1 MEKAQGLIVNDVVF
15 ELPKPATED
24 TLGTVT
30 LTDDFT
36 YTGAEEHLA
45 VTPKA
50 ALLFK
55 QKLDDLI
62 HTGGG
67 MYVRAPTVTAP
78 TGNDVATSGAVITA
92 TAFTPLVNGAT
103 RYNRRFEISK
113 TEDFA
118 ELVWSIAKNEDSVEI
133 GVVLENDVDYY
144 VRVKDFCIEGYVSP
158 WSNVHKFNTATG
170 IAAATPTVTAQ
181 EDQIFRSVTL
191 VGSAFAMSDGSSD
204 THKCTDWKIYN
215 GAELVWS
222 SLQDT
227 TNLTQIKTPE
237 VLSENT
243 TYNVEVRYYPANNLP
258 SAVGT
263 GSFTTVADFGSV
275 VTPTISVQLRDGLA
289 ICPIKATSSAFQ
301 VTVGTDTHVS
311 TPWKLYKSSE
321 PSVAVWSSEKDE
333 SNLTSCTIPAE
344 KNTTYIVTCQYH
356 SAKYGDSEI
365 AQVTCTTNN
374 IVIKENYIGVPGT
387 STFGVGLA
395 TKEQYESVQLA
406 PAPNCEN
413 SEDFQYALYVRGST
427 SSTGDGVAMKF
438 IPPFYLAM
446 LQKDEGTVN
455 LSDGELDALL
465 PYVEVTKDQMK
476 EAQRRSPHN
485 AMVVAPF
492 DRFTNESDANSHGFY
507 LMRGFVDGGEVSG
520 FFIANTLSVYYG
532 YSSGPAHEQR
542 LNRYVWLGYPEKD
555 VALSPSSYQENLLRG
570 DTPKLNSSYGNYYGD
585 IFGEP
590 IEVNAKG
597 NFLSILDGTPYQCCS
612 VFAWAVI
619 SVLSLIQGQYATDVS
634 QCAWYDITLTHNY
647 PKGINQDTRDVD
659 DATVTSD
666 TVNDTQGS
674 VFVTAGYEK
683 TTHNG
688 SITGITNVNGWLWQY
703 VIGSWGDGSKLL
715 KRSASIYDITYDN
728 VDNSGASFWEA
739 HDVNRISAQWGGT
752 KSSFPD
758 LAGVDKDLFGIYAFG
773 GNTSQNS
780 NEFGTD
786 YHDRSSGY
794 SAVIVGG
801 SYGNSSHAGVFYRR
815 DMNWAIFHT
824 NCGFRIMA
832 YPGTAPEPITNVT
845 LNANGNG
852 GTPETQVIE
861 VPKGTTF
868 GDAKKKLTTPT
879 RTGYT
884 FTGWA

>member
-24 TLGTVT
+24 ALGTVT

-78 TGNDVATSGAVITA
+78 TGNDVAVSGAVIAA

-103 RYNRRFEISK
+103 RYNRRFEVSK

-144 VRVKDFCIEGYVSP
+144 VRVKDFCVEGYVSS
-158 WSNVHKFNTATG
+158 WSNVHKFNTAAG

-215 GAELVWS
+215 GSELVWS

-227 TNLTQIKTPE
+227 TNLTSIKTPE
-237 VLSENT
+237 VLSEDT

-289 ICPIKATSSAFQ
+289 TCPIKATSSEFQ

-311 TPWKLYKSSE
+311 TTWKLYKSSE

-333 SNLTSCTIPAE
+333 NNLTSCIIPAE

-374 IVIKENYIGVPGT
+374 VVIKENYIGVPGT

-395 TKEQYESVQLA
+395 TREQYESVQLA

-413 SEDFQYALYVRGST
+413 PEDFQYALYVRGNDKAYNDDS
-427 SSTGDGVAMKF
+427 VAMKF
-438 IPPFYLAM
+438 IPPFYLTM
-446 LQKDEGTVN
+446 LQKNNGTVN

-465 PYVEVTKDQMK
+465 PYVEVTKEQMK

-485 AMVVAPF
+485 AMAVAPF
-492 DRFTNESDANSHGFY
+492 DKFTDELDANQHGFY
-507 LMRGFVDGGEVSG
+507 LMRGFVDEGKVSG
-520 FFIANTLSVYYG
+520 FFIANTLSWTNVTEDTSDNSYHVILKAG
-532 YSSGPAHEQR
+532 RASLSNLINTVSGNNYSGLYRANIENGSGQ
-542 LNRYVWLGYPEKD
+542 D
-555 VALSPSSYQENLLRG
+555 G
-570 DTPKLNSSYGNYYGD
+570 DGSTGN
-585 IFGEP
+585 IFDFNGAGTGGSNYSN
-590 IEVNAKG
+590 NAKS
-597 NFLSILDGTPYQCCS
+597 NFIARLEGTPYQCCS
-612 VFAWAVI
+612 IFAWAVI
-619 SVLSLIQGQYATDVS
+619 SVLSLIQGQYATDNA
-634 QCAWYDITLTHNY
+634 QCAWYDRTLAINY
-647 PKGINQDTRDVD
+647 PKGINSNNRDYN

-666 TVNDTQGS
+666 TVNGS
-674 VFVTAGYEK
+674 YGNVFVTQEYER

-688 SITGITNVNGWLWQY
+688 SITGITNVNGWLWQF
-703 VIGSWGDGSKLL
+703 VIGSWGNGSRLL
-715 KRSASIYDITYDN
+715 KRSYSIYDITYDN
-728 VDNSGASFWEA
+728 IDNSGASFWEA
-739 HDVNRISAQWGGT
+739 HNVSSVSSQWGGT

-758 LAGVDKDLFGIYAFG
+758 LAGTDKDLFGVYAFG

-786 YHDRSSGY
+786 YHDRYSGS
-794 SAVIVGG
+794 SAVLVGG
-801 SYGNSSHAGVFYRR
+801 DCGYGSGAGVFCRAYT
-815 DMNWAIFHT
+815 DWTGSNAGY
-824 NCGFRIMA
+824 GFRVMA
-832 YPGTAPEPITNVT
+832 YPRVS
-845 LNANGNG
+845 
-852 GTPETQVIE
+852 
-861 VPKGTTF
+861 
-868 GDAKKKLTTPT
+868 
-879 RTGYT
+879 
-884 FTGWA
+884 

>member
-67 MYVRAPTVTAP
+67 MYVRAPTITAP
-78 TGNDVATSGAVITA
+78 IGDDVATSGAVITA

-118 ELVWSIAKNEDSVEI
+118 ELVWSIAKNEDSAEI

-144 VRVKDFCIEGYVSP
+144 VRVKDFCVEGYVSP
-158 WSNVHKFNTATG
+158 WSNVHKFNTAAG

-237 VLSENT
+237 VLFENT
-243 TYNVEVRYYPANNLP
+243 TYNVEVRYYPTNNLP

-311 TPWKLYKSSE
+311 TTWKLYKSSE

-374 IVIKENYIGVPGT
+374 VVIKENYIGVPGT

-395 TKEQYESVQLA
+395 TREQYESVQLQ
-406 PAPNCEN
+406 PAANCEV
-413 SEDFQYALYVRGST
+413 EDDFQYALYCRT
-427 SSTGDGVAMKF
+427 KNIGDGTWDAVALKY

-446 LQKDEGTVN
+446 LQKNEGTVN
-455 LSDGELDALL
+455 LTDTELDALL
-465 PYVEVTKDQMK
+465 PYVEVTKEQMK

-492 DRFTNESDANSHGFY
+492 DRFTDETDANNHGFY
-507 LMRGFVDGGEVSG
+507 LMRGFTDGGKVSG
-520 FFIANTLSVYYG
+520 FFIANTLTFCHI
-532 YSSGPAHEQR
+532 SGSD
-542 LNRYVWLGYPEKD
+542 YVGRWLGCPD
-555 VALSPSSYQENLLRG
+555 RSLV
-570 DTPKLNSSYGNYYGD
+570 NYYD
-585 IFGEP
+585 KLYRANTTYDTFGEYAGWGSGIFAEP
-590 IEVNAKG
+590 TAITPKG
-597 NFLSILDGTPYQCCS
+597 NFVSILEGTPYQCCS
-612 VFAWAVI
+612 IFAWAVI
-619 SVLSLIQGQYATDVS
+619 SVLSLIQGQYATDTA
-634 QCAWYDITLTHNY
+634 QCAWYDATLAKNY
-647 PKGINQDTRDVD
+647 PKGINNHTTDVD
-659 DATVTSD
+659 DSSVVSSQVD
-666 TVNDTQGS
+666 DSQGG
-674 VFVTAGYEK
+674 VFVTEGYEK

-688 SITGITNVNGWLWQY
+688 SITGITNVNGWLWQF
-703 VIGSWGDGSKLL
+703 VVGSWGAGVRLL

-728 VDNSGASFWEA
+728 VDSTSAPFWET
-739 HDVNRISAQWGGT
+739 HNVSRISDSWGGT

-758 LAGVDKDLFGIYAFG
+758 LTGSDKDFCGVYAFG
-773 GNTSQNS
+773 GNTSDNY
-780 NEFGTD
+780 NEFGLD
-786 YHDRSSGY
+786 SCVLNADED
-794 SAVIVGG
+794 VVLVGG
-801 SYGNSSHAGVFYRR
+801 SHMEDTRAGIFYRGIDFWFSNTAR
-815 DMNWAIFHT
+815 G
-824 NCGFRIMA
+824 GFRAMA
-832 YPGTAPEPITNVT
+832 YPNPKVKTRYKLT
-845 LNANGNG
+845 ANGG
-852 GTPETQVIE
+852 GGHASQPRGHCY
-861 VPKGTTF
+861 KRHY
-868 GDAKKKLTTPT
+868 L
-879 RTGYT
+879 
-884 FTGWA
+884 W

>member
-24 TLGTVT
+24 ALGTVT

-78 TGNDVATSGAVITA
+78 TGNDVAVSGAVIAA

-103 RYNRRFEISK
+103 RYNRRFEVSK

-144 VRVKDFCIEGYVSP
+144 VRVKDFCVEGYVSS
-158 WSNVHKFNTATG
+158 WSNVHKFNTAAG

-215 GAELVWS
+215 GSELVWS

-227 TNLTQIKTPE
+227 TNLTSIKTPE
-237 VLSENT
+237 VLSEDT

-289 ICPIKATSSAFQ
+289 TCPIKATSSEFQ

-311 TPWKLYKSSE
+311 TTWKLYKSSE

-333 SNLTSCTIPAE
+333 NNLTSCIIPAE

-374 IVIKENYIGVPGT
+374 VVIKENYIGVPGT

-395 TKEQYESVQLA
+395 TREQYESVQLA

-413 SEDFQYALYVRGST
+413 PEDFQYALYVRGNDKAYNDDS
-427 SSTGDGVAMKF
+427 VAMKF
-438 IPPFYLAM
+438 IPPFYLTM
-446 LQKDEGTVN
+446 LQKNNGTVN

-465 PYVEVTKDQMK
+465 PYVEVTKEQMK

-485 AMVVAPF
+485 AMAVAPF
-492 DRFTNESDANSHGFY
+492 DKFTDELDANQHGFY
-507 LMRGFVDGGEVSG
+507 LMRGFVDEGKVSG
-520 FFIANTLSVYYG
+520 FFIANTLSWTNVTEDTSDNSYHVILKAG
-532 YSSGPAHEQR
+532 RASLSNLINTVSGNNYSGLYRANIENGSGQ
-542 LNRYVWLGYPEKD
+542 D
-555 VALSPSSYQENLLRG
+555 G
-570 DTPKLNSSYGNYYGD
+570 DGSTGN
-585 IFGEP
+585 IFDFNGAGTGGSNYSN
-590 IEVNAKG
+590 NAKS
-597 NFLSILDGTPYQCCS
+597 NFIARLEGTPYQCCS
-612 VFAWAVI
+612 IFAWAVI
-619 SVLSLIQGQYATDVS
+619 SVLSLIQGQYATDNA
-634 QCAWYDITLTHNY
+634 QCAWYDRTLAINY
-647 PKGINQDTRDVD
+647 PKGINSNNRDYN

-666 TVNDTQGS
+666 TVNGS
-674 VFVTAGYEK
+674 YGNVFVTQEYER

-688 SITGITNVNGWLWQY
+688 SITGITNVNGWLWQF
-703 VIGSWGDGSKLL
+703 VIGSWGDGSRLL
-715 KRSASIYDITYDN
+715 KRSYSIYDITYDN
-728 VDNSGASFWEA
+728 IDNSGASFWEA
-739 HDVNRISAQWGGT
+739 HNVSSVSSQWGGT

-758 LAGVDKDLFGIYAFG
+758 LAGTDKDLFGVYAFG

-786 YHDRSSGY
+786 YHSRGSGY
-794 SAVIVGG
+794 SAVLVGG
-801 SYGNSSHAGVFYRR
+801 DYGYGSSAGVFSRLSTYWTYS
-815 DMNWAIFHT
+815 DA
-824 NCGFRIMA
+824 NCGFRVMA
-832 YPGTAPEPITNVT
+832 YPRVS
-845 LNANGNG
+845 
-852 GTPETQVIE
+852 
-861 VPKGTTF
+861 
-868 GDAKKKLTTPT
+868 
-879 RTGYT
+879 
-884 FTGWA
+884 

>member
-15 ELPKPATED
+15 EVPRPATED

-67 MYVRAPTVTAP
+67 MYVKAPTVTAP
-78 TGNDVATSGAVITA
+78 TGDDVAVSGAVITA

-144 VRVKDFCIEGYVSP
+144 VRVKDFCVEGYVSP

-170 IAAATPTVTAQ
+170 IPAATPTVTAQ

-215 GAELVWS
+215 GSELVWS

-243 TYNVEVRYYPANNLP
+243 TYNVEVRYYPTNNLP

-289 ICPIKATSSAFQ
+289 LCPIKATSSEFQ

-311 TPWKLYKSSE
+311 TTWKLYKSSE

-333 SNLTSCTIPAE
+333 SNLTSCTIPADR
-344 KNTTYIVTCQYH
+344 NTTYIVTCQYH

-365 AQVTCTTNN
+365 AQVTCTTSNV
-374 IVIKENYIGVPGT
+374 VIKENYIGVPGT

-395 TKEQYESVQLA
+395 TKEQYESVQLQ

-413 SEDFQYALYVRGST
+413 ENDFQFGLYIRQENGNYGGFDRVAL
-427 SSTGDGVAMKF
+427 KF

-446 LQKDEGTVN
+446 LQKDKGTVN
-455 LSDGELDALL
+455 LSDSELDALL
-465 PYVEVTKDQMK
+465 PYVEVTKEQMK

-492 DRFTNESDANSHGFY
+492 DKFANESDANQHGFY
-507 LMRGFVDGGEVSG
+507 LMRGFVDGGEVQQG
-520 FFIANTLSVYYG
+520 FFIAN
-532 YSSGPAHEQR
+532 
-542 LNRYVWLGYPEKD
+542 
-555 VALSPSSYQENLLRG
+555 ALSIHYVKSGSGRCNFMTTGVLGINDEPATNPVRSNTTWISH
-570 DTPKLNSSYGNYYGD
+570 TGD
-585 IFGEP
+585 ISVGP
-590 IEVNAKG
+590 IFKASKAANAKG
-597 NFLSILDGTPYQCCS
+597 NFISTLEGTPYQCCS
-612 VFAWAVI
+612 IFAWAVI
-619 SVLSLIQGQYATDVS
+619 SVLSLIQGQYATDTT
-634 QCAWYDITLTHNY
+634 QCAWYDSTLMHNY
-647 PKGINQDTRDVD
+647 PKGINQNTRDFD

-666 TVNDTQGS
+666 TVDGSQGS
-674 VFVTAGYEK
+674 VFVTQGYEK

-688 SITGITNVNGWLWQY
+688 SITGITNVNGWLYQD
-703 VIGSWGDGSKLL
+703 VIGANSSFTNVL
-715 KRSASIYDITYDN
+715 KKTSSIYDITFAN
-728 VDNSGASFWEA
+728 VDVSSSSIYETRSKPGNSSY
-739 HDVNRISAQWGGT
+739 WGGNN
-752 KSSFPD
+752 SSFPD
-758 LAGVDKDLFGIYAFG
+758 LTGADKDLFGVYAFG
-773 GNTSQNS
+773 GNTSNNS
-780 NEFGTD
+780 NEFGSD
-786 YHDRSSGY
+786 YHEKSFSLGTI
-794 SAVIVGG
+794 AVGG
-801 SYGNSSHAGVFYRR
+801 TYGGNTGWGEEIAGIFARVQNAWTNSHER
-815 DMNWAIFHT
+815 H
-824 NCGFRIMA
+824 GFRAMA
-832 YPGTAPEPITNVT
+832 YPGTAPKPITNVT
-845 LNANGNG
+845 LTANGNG

-868 GDAKKKLTTPT
+868 GEAKKKLTTPT
-879 RTGYT
+879 KTGYT

>member
-36 YTGAEEHLA
+36 YTGSEEHLA

-92 TAFTPLVNGAT
+92 TAFTPLVNEAT

-144 VRVKDFCIEGYVSP
+144 VRVKDFCVEGYVSP

-170 IAAATPTVTAQ
+170 IAAATPTVTVQ

-191 VGSAFAMSDGSSD
+191 IGSAFAMSDGSSD

-227 TNLTQIKTPE
+227 TNLTSIKTPE

-263 GSFTTVADFGSV
+263 GSFTTAADFGSV

-311 TPWKLYKSSE
+311 TTWKLYKSSE

-374 IVIKENYIGVPGT
+374 VVIKENYIGVPGT

-395 TKEQYESVQLA
+395 TREQYESVQLQ

-413 SEDFQYALYVRGST
+413 ENDFQYGLYVRGEGN
-427 SSTGDGVAMKF
+427 SSDPYNDFVALKF

-446 LQKDEGTVN
+446 LQKNEGTVN

-465 PYVEVTKDQMK
+465 PYVEVTKEQMK

-492 DRFTNESDANSHGFY
+492 DKFADETDANQHGFY
-507 LMRGFVDGGEVSG
+507 LMRGFVDGGEVQQG
-520 FFIANTLSVYYG
+520 FFIANTLTNRWG
-532 YSSGPAHEQR
+532 QTGAATLHAGE
-542 LNRYVWLGYPEKD
+542 LNKGAAFP
-555 VALSPSSYQENLLRG
+555 NILRG
-570 DTPKLNSSYGNYYGD
+570 NSYTTASGVTGD
-585 IFGEP
+585 IFKSYAP
-590 IEVNAKG
+590 SNPNSKL
-597 NFLSILDGTPYQCCS
+597 NFIKPLEGTPYQCCS
-612 VFAWAVI
+612 IFAWAVI
-619 SVLSLIQGQYATDVS
+619 SVLSLIQGQYATDTS
-634 QCAWYDITLTHNY
+634 QCAWYDASLVTNY
-647 PKGINQDTRDVD
+647 PKGINSGNKDVD
-659 DATVTSD
+659 DATVISE
-666 TVNDTQGS
+666 TVNGIQGN
-674 VFVTAGYEK
+674 VFVIDGYEK

-688 SITGITNVNGWLWQY
+688 SITGITNVNGWLMQL
-703 VIGSWGDGSKLL
+703 VIGSWNNGSYLM
-715 KRSASIYDITYDN
+715 KRSASIYDVTYDN
-728 VDNSGASFWEA
+728 VDRETAPFYEA
-739 HDVNRISAQWGGT
+739 HSAANISSRWGGD

-758 LAGVDKDLFGIYAFG
+758 LAGADKDLFGVFAFG
-773 GNTSQNS
+773 GNDSNDS
-780 NEFGTD
+780 NEFGRDFHTGTF
-786 YHDRSSGY
+786 SL
-794 SAVIVGG
+794 SAVGVGG
-801 SYGNSSHAGVFYRR
+801 CYSYDSDAGVFSRNHYGNNV
-815 DMNWAIFHT
+815 NWT
-824 NCGFRIMA
+824 NSYDYYGFRAMA
-832 YPGTAPEPITNVT
+832 YPNPKVKTRYKLT
-845 LNANGNG
+845 ANGG
-852 GTPETQVIE
+852 GGHASQPRGHCY
-861 VPKGTTF
+861 KRHYLWGS
-868 GDAKKKLTTPT
+868 
-879 RTGYT
+879 
-884 FTGWA
+884 

>member
-30 LTDDFT
+30 LIDDFT

-78 TGNDVATSGAVITA
+78 TGDDVAVSGAVITA

-118 ELVWSIAKNEDSVEI
+118 ELVWSVAKNEDSTEI
-133 GVVLENDVDYY
+133 DVVLENDVDYY
-144 VRVKDFCIEGYVSP
+144 VRVKDFCVEGYVSP
-158 WSNVHKFNTATG
+158 WSNVHKFNTAAG
-170 IAAATPTVTAQ
+170 IAAATPTVTAK

-243 TYNVEVRYYPANNLP
+243 TYNVEVRYYPTNNLP

-289 ICPIKATSSAFQ
+289 LCPIKATSSEFQ

-311 TPWKLYKSSE
+311 TTWKLYKSSE

-333 SNLTSCTIPAE
+333 SNLTSCTIPAD

-356 SAKYGDSEI
+356 SAKYGDSKI
-365 AQVTCTTNN
+365 ARVICTTSNV
-374 IVIKENYIGVPGT
+374 VIKENYIGVPGT

-395 TKEQYESVQLA
+395 TREQYESVQLQ

-413 SEDFQYALYVRGST
+413 ENDFQFGLYIRGAFDGSA
-427 SSTGDGVAMKF
+427 DGVALKF

-465 PYVEVTKDQMK
+465 PYVEVTKEQMK

-492 DRFTNESDANSHGFY
+492 DKFANESEANQHGFY
-507 LMRGFVDGGEVSG
+507 LMRGFVDGGEVQQG
-520 FFIANTLSVYYG
+520 FFIANTITSFVRFW
-532 YSSGPAHEQR
+532 SGPAGEQR
-542 LNRYVWLGYPEKD
+542 SIGRYSCGFDKIEIDPNF
-555 VALSPSSYQENLLRG
+555 NLLRANVG
-570 DTPKLNSSYGNYYGD
+570 EFNNVGD
-585 IFGEP
+585 IFT
-590 IEVNAKG
+590 VKASSYNAKG
-597 NFLSILDGTPYQCCS
+597 NFIERLSNTPYQCCS
-612 VFAWAVI
+612 IFAWAVI
-619 SVLSLIQGQYATDVS
+619 SVLSLIQGQYATDTS
-634 QCAWYDITLTHNY
+634 QCAWYDASLTKNY
-647 PKGINQDTRDVD
+647 PKGINVTNTDDD
-659 DATVTSD
+659 DATVISE
-666 TVNDTQGS
+666 TVNGSQGN
-674 VFVTAGYEK
+674 VFVTDGYEK

-688 SITGITNVNGWLWQY
+688 SITGITNVNGWLMQL
-703 VIGSWGDGSKLL
+703 VIGSRNDGAYLM
-715 KRSASIYDITYDN
+715 KRSASIYDVTYDN
-728 VDNSGASFWEA
+728 VIGVTASLYEA
-739 HDVNRISAQWGGT
+739 HNVSNVSVRWGGN

-758 LAGVDKDLFGIYAFG
+758 LAGADKDLFGVFAFG
-773 GNTSQNS
+773 GNDSNDS
-780 NEFGTD
+780 NEFGRD
-786 YHDRSSGY
+786 YLGYYSRSW
-794 SAVIVGG
+794 AVGVGG
-801 SYGNSSHAGVFYRR
+801 CYDYGSGAGVFCRHDGVR
-815 DMNWAIFHT
+815 SADWAYS
-824 NCGFRIMA
+824 GS
-832 YPGTAPEPITNVT
+832 Y
-845 LNANGNG
+845 
-852 GTPETQVIE
+852 TQIQ
-861 VPKGTTF
+861 KS
-868 GDAKKKLTTPT
+868 KLATS
-879 RTGYT
+879 
-884 FTGWA
+884 

>member
-67 MYVRAPTVTAP
+67 IYVRAPTVTAP
-78 TGNDVATSGAVITA
+78 TGNDVAVSGAVITA

-144 VRVKDFCIEGYVSP
+144 VRVKDFCVEGYVSP

-170 IAAATPTVTAQ
+170 IAAVTPTVTAQ

-227 TNLTQIKTPE
+227 TNLTSIKTPE

-289 ICPIKATSSAFQ
+289 ICPIKATSSVFQ

-311 TPWKLYKSSE
+311 TTWKLYKSSE

-374 IVIKENYIGVPGT
+374 VVIKENYIGVPGT

-406 PAPNCEN
+406 PAPNCKN
-413 SEDFQYALYVRGST
+413 PEDFQYALYVRGST
-427 SSTGDGVAMKF
+427 NSTNDGVAMKF

-465 PYVEVTKDQMK
+465 PYVEVTKEQMK

-492 DRFTNESDANSHGFY
+492 DVFTDEEDANQHGFY

-555 VALSPSSYQENLLRG
+555 VALSPSSYNENLLRG
-570 DTPKLNSSYGNYYGD
+570 NTPKLDSSYGNYYGN

-590 IEVNAKG
+590 TVVNVKG

-619 SVLSLIQGQYATDVS
+619 SVLSLIQGQYATDTS
-634 QCAWYDITLTHNY
+634 QCAWYDSTLVYNY
-647 PKGINQDTRDVD
+647 PKGINQSIRDVD

-666 TVNDTQGS
+666 TVDGSQGS

-728 VDNSGASFWEA
+728 VDNLGASFWEA
-739 HDVNRISAQWGGT
+739 YDVSRVSAKWGGT

-758 LAGVDKDLFGIYAFG
+758 FTGVDKDLFGVYAFG
-773 GNTSQNS
+773 GNTIQNS
-780 NEFGTD
+780 NEFGID
-786 YHDRSSGY
+786 EYRRLSGY
-794 SAVIVGG
+794 SAVLVVGYYNYS
-801 SYGNSSHAGVFYRR
+801 SYAGVFSRFIMDWTGSTANY
-815 DMNWAIFHT
+815 
-824 NCGFRIMA
+824 GFRAMA
-832 YPGTAPEPITNVT
+832 YPNPKVKTRYKLT
-845 LNANGNG
+845 ANGG
-852 GTPETQVIE
+852 GGGATPASQEIIV
-861 VPKGTTF
+861 VSGTTF
-868 GDAKKKLTTPT
+868 GEAKARLTPPT
-879 RTGYT
+879 KIGHT
-884 FTGWA
+884 FKGWA

>member
-30 LTDDFT
+30 LIDDFT

-78 TGNDVATSGAVITA
+78 TGDDVAVSGAVITA

-118 ELVWSIAKNEDSVEI
+118 ELVWSVAKNEDSTEI
-133 GVVLENDVDYY
+133 DVVLENDVDYY
-144 VRVKDFCIEGYVSP
+144 VRVKDFCVEGYVSP
-158 WSNVHKFNTATG
+158 WSNVHKFNTAAG
-170 IAAATPTVTAQ
+170 IAAATPTVTAK

-243 TYNVEVRYYPANNLP
+243 TYNVEVRYYPTNNLP

-289 ICPIKATSSAFQ
+289 LCPIKATSSEFQ

-311 TPWKLYKSSE
+311 TTWKLYKSSE

-333 SNLTSCTIPAE
+333 SNLTSCTIPAD

-365 AQVTCTTNN
+365 AQVICTTSNV
-374 IVIKENYIGVPGT
+374 VIKENYIGVPGT

-395 TKEQYESVQLA
+395 TKEQYESVQLQ
-406 PAPNCEN
+406 PAANCEN
-413 SEDFQYALYVRGST
+413 PEDFQYGLYVRGST
-427 SSTGDGVAMKF
+427 DSINDGVAMKF
-438 IPPFYLAM
+438 IPSFYLAM
-446 LQKDEGTVN
+446 LQKNKGTVK
-455 LSDGELDALL
+455 LSDSELDALL
-465 PYVEVTKDQMK
+465 PYVEVTKEQMK

-485 AMVVAPF
+485 AMVVAPSHM
-492 DRFTNESDANSHGFY
+492 FTNEADANSHGFY
-507 LMRGFVDGGEVSG
+507 LMRGFIDGGQEQDG
-520 FFIANTLSVYYG
+520 FFIANTLTMVYSYTG
-532 YSSGPAHEQR
+532 TTYLSLGSNSLSYSR
-542 LNRYVWLGYPEKD
+542 
-555 VALSPSSYQENLLRG
+555 NLFRATNGLFTDG
-570 DTPKLNSSYGNYYGD
+570 WPNASKAA
-585 IFGEP
+585 
-590 IEVNAKG
+590 NAKG
-597 NFLSILDGTPYQCCS
+597 NFIATLEGEPWQCCS
-612 VFAWAVI
+612 IFAWAVI
-619 SVLSLIQGQYATDVS
+619 SVLSLIQGQYATDTS
-634 QCAWYDITLTHNY
+634 QCAWYDSTLVNNF
-647 PKGINQDTRDVD
+647 PKGINSYTNDYNDNS
-659 DATVTSD
+659 VTSSRVD
-666 TVNDTQGS
+666 GSQGS
-674 VFVTAGYEK
+674 VFVTQGYEK

-703 VIGSWGDGSKLL
+703 VVGIWGDGSRLL

-728 VDNSGASFWEA
+728 VDSSSASFWETY
-739 HDVNRISAQWGGT
+739 NTGNISSQWGGT

-758 LAGVDKDLFGIYAFG
+758 LTGPDKDLFGVYAFG
-773 GNTSQNS
+773 DNTGNNS

-786 YHDRSSGY
+786 YHYRGGDYGVGVGGYYSSG
-794 SAVIVGG
+794 AA
-801 SYGNSSHAGVFYRR
+801 AGVFGR
-815 DMNWAIFHT
+815 DDLSWTYSIGDL
-824 NCGFRIMA
+824 GFRAMA
-832 YPGTAPEPITNVT
+832 YPNPKVKTRYKLT
-845 LNANGNG
+845 ANGGG
-852 GTPETQVIE
+852 GTPASQEIIV
-861 VPKGTTF
+861 VSGTTF
-868 GDAKKKLTTPT
+868 GEAKAKLTPPT
-879 RTGYT
+879 KTGHT
-884 FTGWA
+884 FKGWA

>member
-24 TLGTVT
+24 ILGTVT

-78 TGNDVATSGAVITA
+78 TGNDVAVSGAVITA
-92 TAFTPLVNGAT
+92 TAFTPLVDGAT

-118 ELVWSIAKNEDSVEI
+118 ELVWSIAKNEDSTEI

-144 VRVKDFCIEGYVSP
+144 VRVKDFCVEGYVSP
-158 WSNVHKFNTATG
+158 WSNVHKFNTAAG

-243 TYNVEVRYYPANNLP
+243 TYNVEVRYYPTNNLP

-289 ICPIKATSSAFQ
+289 ICPIKVTGSEFQ

-311 TPWKLYKSSE
+311 TTWKLYKSSD

-333 SNLTSCTIPAE
+333 DNLTSCTIPAE

-356 SAKYGDSEI
+356 SAKYGDSKI

-374 IVIKENYIGVPGT
+374 VVIKENYIGVPGT

-413 SEDFQYALYVRGST
+413 PEDFQYALYVRGNDKAY
-427 SSTGDGVAMKF
+427 GDDSVAMKF
-438 IPPFYLAM
+438 IPPFYLTM
-446 LQKDEGTVN
+446 LQKNNGTVN

-465 PYVEVTKDQMK
+465 PYVEVTKEQMK

-492 DRFTNESDANSHGFY
+492 DKFTDELDANQHGFY
-507 LMRGFVDGGEVSG
+507 LMRGFVDEGKVSG
-520 FFIANTLSVYYG
+520 FFVANTLSWTNVSEDPSDHSYHVTLKAG
-532 YSSGPAHEQR
+532 RASFSNLINTVSGNNYSGLYRSNTKNGSGQGGGGSTGNIFDFNGA
-542 LNRYVWLGYPEKD
+542 GTG
-555 VALSPSSYQENLLRG
+555 SS
-570 DTPKLNSSYGNYYGD
+570 NYNN
-585 IFGEP
+585 
-590 IEVNAKG
+590 NAKS
-597 NFLSILDGTPYQCCS
+597 NFIARLEGTPYQCCS
-612 VFAWAVI
+612 IFAWAVI
-619 SVLSLIQGQYATDVS
+619 SVLSLIQGQYATDNA
-634 QCAWYDITLTHNY
+634 QCAWYDRTLAINY
-647 PKGINQDTRDVD
+647 PKGINSSNRDYN

-666 TVNDTQGS
+666 TVDHSYGN
-674 VFVTAGYEK
+674 VFVTQEYER

-688 SITGITNVNGWLWQY
+688 SITGITNINGWLWQF
-703 VIGSWGDGSKLL
+703 VIGSWGDGSNLL
-715 KRSASIYDITYDN
+715 KRSYSIYDITYDN
-728 VDNSGASFWEA
+728 VDNLGASVWEA
-739 HDVNRISAQWGGT
+739 HNVSRVSSNWGGT

-758 LAGVDKDLFGIYAFG
+758 LAGADKDLFGVYAFG

-780 NEFGTD
+780 NEFGAD
-786 YHDRSSGY
+786 YHGRASGS
-794 SAVIVGG
+794 SAVLVGG
-801 SYGNSSHAGVFYRR
+801 NCSYGSSAGVFYRSNA
-815 DMNWAIFHT
+815 NWT
-824 NCGFRIMA
+824 GSYTEYGFRVMA
-832 YPGTAPEPITNVT
+832 YPRVSS
-845 LNANGNG
+845 
-852 GTPETQVIE
+852 
-861 VPKGTTF
+861 
-868 GDAKKKLTTPT
+868 
-879 RTGYT
+879 
-884 FTGWA
+884 